1 MIIYKCLITGDEMF
15 SDIYEITV
23 TEDGLFYEVQGK
35 CISRKVGC
43 IDDSLIGANA
53 SAEEVAEGTEE
64 ATESGVDI
72 VLNHSLQQTPPY
84 KKDEFMKYL
93 KAYMKALKTKIEAT
107 SPESVTQFQEDAQ
120 KAGKKMLN
128 MVLKNKDLEFF
139 TGASMN
145 PEGTLAFLDYRPD
158 GMTPFLTVFKS
169 GLEIEKCVS
178 TNHLLFNWLLL
189 PKPHQMQRPGELF
202 CIML

>member
-1 MIIYKCLITGDEMF
+1 DKLNVFAFLGDEMF

-107 SPESVTQFQEDAQ
+107 SPESVTQFQEDMLYAQ
-120 KAGKKMLN
+120 YIEL
-128 MVLKNKDLEFF
+128 VFQFF

-169 GLEIEKCVS
+169 GLEIEKCLNPVD
-178 TNHLLFNWLLL
+178 TFKWVKCTIIYN
-189 PKPHQMQRPGELF
+189 MY
-202 CIML
+202 